1 MSAYGMLDIIYTII
15 QRVHTQETQ
24 KNGSCF
30 VFLDWD
36 TSFWHSKYSYQC
48 ASVEICFAT

>member
-1 MSAYGMLDIIYTII
+1 MLDIIYTII

-36 TSFWHSKYSYQC
+36 TSFWHSKYSYQHIPTAVC
-48 ASVEICFAT
+48 SAT